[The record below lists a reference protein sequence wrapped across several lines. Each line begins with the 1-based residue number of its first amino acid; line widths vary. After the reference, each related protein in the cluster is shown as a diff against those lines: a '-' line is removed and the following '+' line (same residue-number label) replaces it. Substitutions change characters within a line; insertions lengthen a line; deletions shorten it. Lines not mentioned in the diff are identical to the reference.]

1 MPIAKSIANTYL
13 CPNSD
18 KRMSDKSELPD
29 YVQELE
35 SVEIQ
40 LREHKE
46 NIKDARRALRNCSRD
61 ERRMYKNVLR
71 WNRNGIKEAKIKRR
85 LIKAQTTSTWWMW
98 LIAAIFCI
106 IILITVPGAP
116 AALVFAPLWILALFG
131 FIYILMAVKK

>member
-1 MPIAKSIANTYL
+1 
-13 CPNSD
+13 
-18 KRMSDKSELPD
+18 MSDKSELPD

-35 SVEIQ
+35 TVEIQ

-61 ERRMYKNVLR
+61 ERRMYRNVLR
-71 WNRNGIKEAKIKRR
+71 WNRNVIKEAKIKRR

-98 LIAAIFCI
+98 LLAAIPCVV
-106 IILITVPGAP
+106 ILVTVPGAP
-116 AALVFAPLWILALFG
+116 VALVFAPLWILALFG

>member
-1 MPIAKSIANTYL
+1 MPIFVQTRT
-13 CPNSD
+13 

-35 SVEIQ
+35 TVEIQ

-61 ERRMYKNVLR
+61 ERRMYRNVLR

-98 LIAAIFCI
+98 LIAATLCVV
-106 IILITVPGAP
+106 ILVTVPGAP
-116 AALVFAPLWILALFG
+116 VALVFAPLWILALFG